1 MPQDAPAP
9 RPQVRPSEAGVS
21 GAPRRPVSILL
32 RAIAVAVFVFPASM
46 VIVPLGGI
54 GYVSLILALVLC
66 AVWVGSA
73 LLGLHDPIP
82 IRHPARVA
90 LGFILV
96 VTCFSYG
103 ARALGLTGHRTMA
116 GQAGADR
123 WLILLLAGIA
133 VAMVT
138 AEVVRTMDDAL
149 VLCRALLAG
158 AFFCCVVALI
168 QFAFRIDPMQWVQIV
183 MVGFTDNGGATAFQS
198 RGLLMR
204 VAGST
209 FHPIE
214 LGVVSAMLLP
224 LSVWRALYDPAGWK
238 PFHWMGTLLLVFA
251 VAASVSRSAV
261 LGLLVAVVVAVPFLP
276 SLARTWAVIVVPFAV
291 AALFVGVPGLIATLF
306 GSITAGTSD
315 PSISTRLD
323 DYPQVEMLVSQF
335 PFTGSGPGTYL
346 PTNALE
352 ILDNQYLLSAVEMG
366 LPGAV
371 AVALYLTV
379 PGVFAL
385 MAARCTAVPAL
396 RALAGAVAAA
406 GLVAAVASATFD
418 SFAFPVFS
426 LLYPFFIGL
435 SGAVWLAVKR
445 ERGMMPST
453 RDEAF
458 LPATMPLEG
467 SHGSRFCS

>member
-1 MPQDAPAP
+1 MPQGSPASRPRAERLETGLTKAP
-9 RPQVRPSEAGVS
+9 RSQVPL
-21 GAPRRPVSILL
+21 LL

-46 VIVPLGGI
+46 VIEPFGGI
-54 GYVSLILALVLC
+54 GYVSLILAILLC
-66 AVWVGSA
+66 ALWVCSA
-73 LLGLHDPIP
+73 MLGLHDPIP
-82 IRHPARVA
+82 FRHPARVA
-90 LGFILV
+90 LGFLLV
-96 VTCFSYG
+96 ITCFSYG
-103 ARALGLTGHRTMA
+103 ARTLGLTGTRTAA

-168 QFAFRIDPMQWVQIV
+168 QFAFRIDPMQWVQAV
-183 MVGFTDNGGATAFQS
+183 MVGFTDNGGATPFQS

-224 LSVWRALYDPAGWK
+224 LSVWRAIYDPAGWK
-238 PFHWMGTLLLVFA
+238 PFHWIGTMLLVFA
-251 VAASVSRSAV
+251 VAAPVSRSAV
-261 LGLLVAVVVAVPFLP
+261 LGLLVALAVAVPFLP
-276 SLARTWAVIVVPFAV
+276 SLARKWAVVVVPLAV
-291 AALFVGVPGLIATLF
+291 AALFVGVPGLIATLL
-306 GSITAGTSD
+306 GSITAGRSD
-315 PSISTRLD
+315 PSITTRLD
-323 DYPQVEMLVSQF
+323 DYAQVDLLVSQL
-335 PFTGSGPGTYL
+335 PLTGSGPGTYL
-346 PTNALE
+346 PENALE

-366 LPGAV
+366 LPGAL
-371 AVALYLTV
+371 AVVLYLTV

-385 MAARCTAVPAL
+385 IAARCTAVPAL

-406 GLVAAVASATFD
+406 GLVAAVTSATFD
-418 SFAFPVFS
+418 SLAFPVFS
-426 LLYPFFIGL
+426 MLYPFFIGL

-445 ERGMMPST
+445 ERGMMPAAA
-453 RDEAF
+453 DEAF
-458 LPATMPLEG
+458 LSTTMRLEG
-467 SHGSRFCS
+467 SHGSRFSS